1 MRFALNHITTPRLSV
16 EDFFASAR
24 KLGITEVEVRND
36 LPDVVG
42 TVAPGAGQGRG
53 REGGRRDHLDQRAL
67 SVQRLVGRPAGAGG
81 GARRLRQGRRR
92 EGARH
97 VPAQRRHARVA
108 RRPRGGAEGDGAD
121 PARARADRPRRAARL
136 PDLVDAHQEA
146 GRRRRSTRRAARD
159 VYRLVHD
166 TFHHHLAGETEF
178 FPERTGIVHISGVVD
193 PDVAVDEMLDPH
205 RVLVDDADRLEN
217 VPQIR
222 RARRPRLRR
231 PVQLRA
237 VRAGGAGAGRSG
249 GRAPREHGARD
260 RGADGADRGLR
271 PGRQVRRSGKR
282 GLT

>member
-1 MRFALNHITTPRLSV
+1 MKAAAEKAGVEIISINALYPFNVWS
-16 EDFFASAR
+16 
-24 KLGITEVEVRND
+24 GD
-36 LPDVVG
+36 L
-42 TVAPGAGQGRG
+42 
-53 REGGRRDHLDQRAL
+53 
-67 SVQRLVGRPAGAGG
+67 
-81 GARRLRQGRRR
+81 
-92 EGARH
+92 
-97 VPAQRRHARVA
+97 
-108 RRPRGGAEGDGAD
+108 
-121 PARARADRPRRAARL
+121 PARAVALADYAKAAGAKALVMCPLNDGTPVSHADLVAALKAMAPILRERGLDRPRRAARL
-136 PDLVDAHQEA
+136 PDLVDAHQAA
-146 GRRRRSTRRAARD
+146 GGRRRSTRRAARD

-237 VRAGGAGAGRSG
+237 VRAGGARAGRSG

-271 PGRQVRRSGKR
+271 PGRQVRRAGSGD
-282 GLT
+282 LT